1 MGNIID
7 YLRWRG
13 DLTFAQSPFNHV
25 DNLILSQLSYVNLDG
40 IAPGKGE
47 AGITIEE
54 LANTFFTKYSP
65 QDLKKDKSFLR
76 RAPEILMEL
85 EKTVRYRD
93 AVVKNFVNHIDE
105 KKEIQFSAMEIC
117 LSDGSSYIAYRGT
130 DDTIVGWKEDFNL
143 SRGVILSEEAA
154 VVYLNYVAS
163 LCQGKVRI
171 GGHSKGGNLAVYAAA
186 LCEPENQDKI
196 LKIYDNDGPG
206 FINDFLKREEFLRIK
221 ARVVRL
227 IPEGS
232 IIGMLLDHAVEPK
245 YIASS
250 QTGVRQHDGFTWQ
263 VLGAD
268 FIYKRQLNKR
278 AALFHETL
286 DNWIHNMED
295 EKRNVLV
302 DDFFSVL
309 GVTGA
314 STLTELQ
321 DGGLKNIRLMLKQIE
336 QLNPETRGSVEEL
349 IKALVSAWHRFI

>member
-13 DLTFAQSPFNHV
+13 DLTFAQSPFNNV

-54 LANTFFTKYSP
+54 LANAFFTKYSL

-93 AVVKNFVNHIDE
+93 AVVKNFVNYIDE
-105 KKEIQFSAMEIC
+105 KREIQFSAMEIC

-163 LCQGKVRI
+163 LCQGKIRI

-186 LCEPENQDKI
+186 MCEPENQEKI
-196 LKIYDNDGPG
+196 LTIYDNDGPG
-206 FINDFLKREEFLRIK
+206 FINDFLKSDEFLRIK
-221 ARVVRL
+221 LRVERL

-232 IIGMLLDHAVEPK
+232 IIGMLLDHAVQPK

-250 QTGVRQHDGFTWQ
+250 QVGVRQHDGFTWQ

-268 FIYKRQLNKR
+268 FVYKKRLNKR
-278 AALFHETL
+278 AVLLNETL
-286 DNWIHNMED
+286 DSWIHNMDD
-295 EKRNVLV
+295 EKRNEVI
-302 DDFFSVL
+302 DSFFSVME
-309 GVTGA
+309 VTGA

-321 DGGLKNIRLMLKQIE
+321 DGGLKNIRLMLRKID
-336 QLNPETRGSVEEL
+336 QLDPKVRESVDEL
-349 IKALVSAWHRFI
+349 IKALVSHWYKFI